1 MTMPK
6 KPAAPRA
13 GKEPTGQQG
22 MTPEEVA
29 AFERSFK
36 RHEEALR
43 RLAKS

>member
-6 KPAAPRA
+6 KPDAPA
-13 GKEPTGQQG
+13 NAKPTEPQG
-22 MTPEEVA
+22 MTPDEVA